1 MKKLYIVTAKRVT
14 DVSAEIELSDEELK
28 ELQSITS
35 SWELENR
42 LYEVVVNEQDAEFE
56 EDWGNGSEIIDI
68 ALGTTPLSEEE

>member
-1 MKKLYIVTAKRVT
+1 MKKLYRVTARRIT

-35 SWELENR
+35 SWEFENR

-56 EDWGNGSEIIDI
+56 ENWDTESEFIDI
-68 ALGTTPLSEEE
+68 GLETTPLSEEE

>member
-1 MKKLYIVTAKRVT
+1 MKKLYIVTARRVT
-14 DVSAEIELSDEELK
+14 DVSAEIELSDEELQ

-56 EDWGNGSEIIDI
+56 EDWGNGAEFIDI

>member
-1 MKKLYIVTAKRVT
+1 MKKLYKVTARRIT

-35 SWELENR
+35 SWEFENR

-56 EDWGNGSEIIDI
+56 ENWGNGSEFIDI
-68 ALGTTPLSEEE
+68 DLETTPLSEEE

>member
-1 MKKLYIVTAKRVT
+1 MKKLYKVTARRIT

-56 EDWGNGSEIIDI
+56 ENWGNGSEFIDI
-68 ALGTTPLSEEE
+68 DLETTPLSEEE